1 METKLLQL
9 ILDKVT
15 SLETGQKAMQEEINT
30 IKTTM
35 TTMVTKDELND
46 IKSTMATKDELN
58 DIKNTMATKDELND
72 IKSTMAT
79 KDELRVITADM
90 QVLKQAVFEMDQR
103 LIRVEH
109 AVSEMDQRLIR
120 VEHKVTT
127 VAKQVAHNTEQEVRV
142 NAIEKRVSALE
153 SDAKLMKKVLIQQ

>member
-46 IKSTMATKDELN
+46 IKS
-58 DIKNTMATKDELND
+58 TMATKDELND